1 MCPIAPPDATDA
13 EFREPPPWRLGRSI
27 VLVGLMGAG
36 KTSIGKRLARALG
49 AAFSDADEEIVT
61 AAGLSIPDIFALY
74 GEARFRELE
83 REAMADLL
91 AGPASV
97 LAPGGGWAAQPGNL
111 EAGKARGLIVYLM
124 VPAATALARALEGT
138 ERPLLAGGE
147 GLARMTALLL
157 ERESSYRKAD
167 VTVDNSGDD
176 PAIAATEIVRWIRRR
191 GAG

>member
-1 MCPIAPPDATDA
+1 MD
-13 EFREPPPWRLGRSI
+13 RHV
-27 VLVGLMGAG
+27 VLVGLPGSG
-36 KTSIGKRLARALG
+36 KSTVGPLVAEALG
-49 AAFSDADEEIVT
+49 LPFVDVDGVIVRRM
-61 AAGLSIPDIFALY
+61 GMPVGRIFGEF

-111 EAGKARGLIVYLM
+111 ETGKARRWIVYLK

-147 GLARMTALLL
+147 GLARITSLLH
-157 ERESSYRKAD
+157 EREDHYAQAD
-167 VTVDNSGDD
+167 FTVDNHGDD
-176 PAIAATEIVRWIRRR
+176 PAVAVAQIVEWIRR
-191 GAG
+191 GESA

>member
-1 MCPIAPPDATDA
+1 M
-13 EFREPPPWRLGRSI
+13 ERHV
-27 VLVGLMGAG
+27 VLVGLPGSG
-36 KTSIGKRLARALG
+36 KSTVAPLVADALG
-49 AAFSDADEEIVT
+49 LPFVDVDGVIVRRM
-61 AAGLSIPDIFALY
+61 GMPVERIFGEF

-176 PAIAATEIVRWIRRR
+176 PASAATEIVRWIRRR